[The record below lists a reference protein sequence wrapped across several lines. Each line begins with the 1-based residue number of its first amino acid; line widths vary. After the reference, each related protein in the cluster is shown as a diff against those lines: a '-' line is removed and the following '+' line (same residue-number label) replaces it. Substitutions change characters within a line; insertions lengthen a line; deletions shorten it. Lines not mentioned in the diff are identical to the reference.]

1 MTVGRNRFPPVGLML
16 FSVGTTDAMPDG
28 GGVVV
33 ATEMVV
39 VEVRGLGLPLLPQT
53 VVTAATA
60 MTTAP
65 PARNGFTLASYSS
78 PSSCRSVMYLT
89 MTSGVRCGISLSG
102 PIFASCTT
110 ERNRSVGAVDPTG
123 R

>member
-16 FSVGTTDAMPDG
+16 FSVGTTDAVPDG

-33 ATEMVV
+33 TTEMVI
-39 VEVRGLGLPLLPQT
+39 VEVPGLGLPLLPQT

-65 PARNGFTLASYSS
+65 PARNGFTLDSYSS

-89 MTSGVRCGISLSG
+89 MTSGVTCGISLSG

>member
-16 FSVGTTDAMPDG
+16 FSVGTTGAVPDG

-33 ATEMVV
+33 TTEMVV
-39 VEVRGLGLPLLPQT
+39 VEVPGLGLPLPQT

-65 PARNGFTLASYSS
+65 PARNGFTLDSYSS

-89 MTSGVRCGISLSG
+89 MTSGVTCGISLSG